1 MKEIKKGDIVARKSY
16 NKDVFFEVNY
26 IYKDFAILTG
36 TTIRIIA
43 DAPIDDLVSISK
55 EDVRD
60 EENRIDEKLR
70 NRINKYSY
78 RKSLL
83 EFSSSSNSK
92 MGKILHLD
100 GDRKY
105 GIKSERYYRKMGL
118 NAIVKYIPE
127 HNQPSVINQ
136 FIYKYN
142 PDIIVITGHD
152 RHDKKES
159 RL

>member
-1 MKEIKKGDIVARKSY
+1 
-16 NKDVFFEVNY
+16 
-26 IYKDFAILTG
+26 
-36 TTIRIIA
+36 
-43 DAPIDDLVSISK
+43 
-55 EDVRD
+55 
-60 EENRIDEKLR
+60 
-70 NRINKYSY
+70 
-78 RKSLL
+78 LL
-83 EFSSSSNSK
+83 EFSGSSNSK

-136 FIYKYN
+136 FINKYN